1 MAKILI
7 ADDEPHILLGVEY
20 LLQQKG
26 HEVQKASDGSE
37 VRVHLQSFLPDLV
50 ILDVMM
56 PPSGIDE
63 GFNLCQWIRENP
75 GTQNTPVIIL
85 TVKAQESDR
94 QKAEECGV
102 SSYLTKPIDRE
113 ALFRAIDSLTQR

>member
-1 MAKILI
+1 MANILI

-26 HEVQKASDGSE
+26 HEVHKASDGSE

-75 GTQNTPVIIL
+75 GTQNIPVIIL

-94 QKAEECGV
+94 QKADECGV
-102 SSYLTKPIDRE
+102 NAYLTKPIDRE